1 MGNLNFAHNAGFS
14 WYCILLM
21 VSGIAMLVIAVLR
34 NQAVQRRVIRAIFG
48 IGYFCYGFYLTFL
61 FSGGHYV
68 LFFQAFLVPV
78 LLIVDTI
85 RSQASRRRVRPTM
98 GVGGMGVGGM
108 GGFGGGVGGMG
119 GGTVGGGGIGDGDVG
134 APGPTG

>member
-21 VSGIAMLVIAVLR
+21 FSGIAMLVTAVLR
-34 NQAVQRRVIRAIFG
+34 NQTVQRRVLRAIFG
-48 IGYFCYGFYLTFL
+48 VGFFIYGFYLTFM

-68 LFFQAFLVPV
+68 LFFQAFIVPV

-85 RSQASRRRVRPTM
+85 RSQTARRRLRQPA
-98 GVGGMGVGGM
+98 
-108 GGFGGGVGGMG
+108 
-119 GGTVGGGGIGDGDVG
+119 GGGGLGV
-134 APGPTG
+134 

>member
-21 VSGIAMLVIAVLR
+21 LSGIAMLVIAVLR

-48 IGYFCYGFYLTFL
+48 IGYFCYGFYLTFV
-61 FSGGHYV
+61 FAGGHYV

-78 LLIVDTI
+78 LLILDTI

-98 GVGGMGVGGM
+98 GVGGMG
-108 GGFGGGVGGMG
+108 GFGGGTVGGGTVG
-119 GGTVGGGGIGDGDVG
+119 GGTVGGGGIGDGGVG
-134 APGPTG
+134 GPGPTG